1 MTVTLKDLSK
11 ASGVSV
17 GTVSRALNDKN
28 EVSADTA
35 KRIRQLAQELGYV
48 PNRAGKAL
56 SAQKN
61 LNTVGILLPSINGP
75 FFDDIKQGIKEAESE
90 FKDLGLEVILR
101 EVEGW
106 DVDEHV
112 RTIEE
117 LKEHGCKSLA
127 LCTVD
132 HDKIRACIDEL
143 DKENIPV
150 ILINNNVQ
158 NGKNVAFVGPDYHR
172 SGEIAAAVL

>member
-1 MTVTLKDLSK
+1 M
-11 ASGVSV
+11 
-17 GTVSRALNDKN
+17 
-28 EVSADTA
+28 
-35 KRIRQLAQELGYV
+35 
-48 PNRAGKAL
+48 

-117 LKEHGCKSLA
+117 LKEHGCL
-127 LCTVD
+127 
-132 HDKIRACIDEL
+132 
-143 DKENIPV
+143 
-150 ILINNNVQ
+150 
-158 NGKNVAFVGPDYHR
+158 Y
-172 SGEIAAAVL
+172 

>member
-17 GTVSRALNDKN
+17 GTVSRALNDKS
-28 EVSADTA
+28 EVSAETA

-48 PNRAGKAL
+48 PNRAGRAL

-75 FFDDIKQGIKEAESE
+75 FFEDIKQGIKEAENE

-106 DVDEHV
+106 DVDEHLN
-112 RTIEE
+112 TINE
-117 LKEHGCKSLA
+117 LKDHGCKSLA

-132 HDKIRACIDEL
+132 DPRIRECINEL
-143 DKENIPV
+143 DKINIPV
-150 ILINNNVQ
+150 LLINNNVQ
-158 NGKNVAFVGPDYHR
+158 NCKNVCFVGPDYR
-172 SGEIAAAVL
+172 